1 MLTFLGKDLI
11 NNLYEVKV
19 SGGYIC
25 FDCKTDSTKTV
36 YLLNLSGLACS
47 ADFKKLGPHSHI
59 RLDHIS
65 QENQEILDHLVLDL
79 TSSAKKML
87 VVPKGTFDQILKVS
101 IPGF

>member
-11 NNLYEVKV
+11 NNLYEIRVA
-19 SGGYIC
+19 GGYIC
-25 FDCKTDSTKTV
+25 FDCKTDFTKTV
-36 YLLNLSGLACS
+36 YILNLSGLSCCT
-47 ADFKKLGPHSHI
+47 DFKRLGPQSHI

-65 QENQEILDHLVLDL
+65 QENQEILNHVVLDL

-87 VVPKGTFDQILKVS
+87 VVPKGTFEQILKTC